1 MSTLNRIVM
10 ASDFSNLSKTAA
22 AFALELAPPGT
33 LDAHLVTVDE
43 TKKSAEGKLKSK
55 LDGVAA
61 ELREHWAHVTEGA
74 SSSTGTLRI
83 TQEVLYDRR
92 PSTAI
97 LSYAADADADLIT
110 TGTRG
115 HRGVRRAF
123 LGSVASELIR
133 ESPCPVLTVR
143 EVEGTKPEAAKH
155 IAVPVDFSDPSK
167 AAVRYA
173 ADLADRLGATL
184 TLVYVMEKE
193 GENAGYGFKP
203 SVFGTAAG
211 YKRARKDLRGLAEG
225 LPVEAAVKVLDGK
238 PADALLSYADAK
250 DINLIVMST
259 RGYSGVKRLLEGSVA
274 EDIITRAACPVLVAR
289 TFASQV
295 DAVPAAG
302 TEETA

>member
-1 MSTLNRIVM
+1 MSTLDHIVM
-10 ASDFSNLSKTAA
+10 ATDFSNPSTTAA
-22 AFALELAPPGT
+22 AVALELASQGT
-33 LDAHLVTVDE
+33 LDAYLITVDE
-43 TKKSAEGKLKSK
+43 TKESAEGRLKAK

-61 ELREHWAHVTEGA
+61 ELRDHWTQVKEAPSPSG
-74 SSSTGTLRI
+74 GTLRI
-83 TQEVLYDRR
+83 TEDILYDRR

-97 LSYAADADADLIT
+97 LSYAAAKDADLIT

-133 ESPCPVLTVR
+133 EAPCPVLTVR
-143 EVEGTKPEAAKH
+143 KAEDPKRAATTR
-155 IAVPVDFSDPSK
+155 IMVPVDFSDPSK

-173 ADLADRLGATL
+173 AGLANRVGATL
-184 TLVYVMEKE
+184 TLAYVMEKE

-211 YKRARKDLRGLAEG
+211 YRRARKDLRGLAEG
-225 LPVEAAVKVLDGK
+225 LPVEAAVKVLDGN
-238 PADALLSYADAK
+238 PAEALLSYVEAK

-274 EDIITRAACPVLVAR
+274 EDIITRATCPVLVAR
-289 TFASQV
+289 NFASQV
-295 DAVPAAG
+295 ASVPVAGEEEAA
-302 TEETA
+302 

>member
-33 LDAHLVTVDE
+33 LDAYLVTVDE
-43 TKKSAEGKLKSK
+43 TKKSAEGELKSK

-61 ELREHWAHVTEGA
+61 ELREHWAHVTEAA

-92 PSTAI
+92 PSTAV

-143 EVEGTKPEAAKH
+143 EVEGTKPGAAKH

-173 ADLADRLGATL
+173 ADLADRLGARL

-225 LPVEAAVKVLDGK
+225 LPVEASVKVLDGK

-250 DINLIVMST
+250 DLDLIVMST

-289 TFASQV
+289 DFASQA

-302 TEETA
+302 TEEAA

>member
-43 TKKSAEGKLKSK
+43 TKKSAEGELKSK

-110 TGTRG
+110 TGTHG
-115 HRGVRRAF
+115 YRGVRRAF

-133 ESPCPVLTVR
+133 ESACPVLTVR
-143 EVEGTKPEAAKH
+143 EAEGTKPAAAKH

-250 DINLIVMST
+250 DTNLIVMST
-259 RGYSGVKRLLEGSVA
+259 RGHSGVKRLLEGSVA
-274 EDIITRAACPVLVAR
+274 EDIITRATCPVLVAR
-289 TFASQV
+289 NFASQV
-295 DAVPAAG
+295 DAVPTAG
-302 TEETA
+302 KEETA

>member
-1 MSTLNRIVM
+1 MSILNRIVM

-43 TKKSAEGKLKSK
+43 TKKSAAGELKSK

-61 ELREHWAHVTEGA
+61 ALREYWAQGA
-74 SSSTGTLRI
+74 EAARSSTGTLRI

-92 PSTAI
+92 PSEAI

-115 HRGVRRAF
+115 YRGVRRAF

-133 ESPCPVLTVR
+133 EAPCPVLTVR
-143 EVEGTKPEAAKH
+143 EAEGTKPKAAKR

-173 ADLADRLGATL
+173 ADLADQVGAAL
-184 TLVYVMEKE
+184 TLIYVMEKE

-203 SVFGTAAG
+203 SVFGTVAG
-211 YKRARKDLRGLAEG
+211 YKRARNDLRGLAEE
-225 LPVEAAVKVLDGK
+225 LPVEASVKVLDGN

-259 RGYSGVKRLLEGSVA
+259 RGYAGVKRLLEGSVA

-289 TFASQV
+289 NFAAQA
-295 DAVPAAG
+295 DAVPAADK
-302 TEETA
+302 EEAA